1 MSLIHFHHVQAIIGN
16 YADMAILLCIQFA
29 NAAISFYESTKA
41 GDAVAALKAS
51 LKPKATVKRNGRW
64 SEMDAT
70 LIVPGDLVLLAAG
83 SAVPADCFVN
93 SGMIEVDQSAM
104 TGESLP
110 VEFHRGE
117 VCKLGSNVVRGET
130 EGTVES
136 TGSNTFFGK
145 TAKMLQSVTNTAGS
159 LQRLLLRIMVILV
172 SLSMTLCTIAL
183 AFLVAEGRKSN
194 ALRPEKHQRHD
205 EEIVKE
211 SLSFAVVLLVAS
223 IPLAIEIVTTTTLA
237 LGSKSLSAKGAIV
250 TRLGSIEEM
259 AGMDC
264 LCSDKTGTL
273 TLNQVCYLSRNR
285 TNLQRGCSGAFLGEA
300 TSCRGLDLV

>member
-1 MSLIHFHHVQAIIGN
+1 MFCHIVVEPLLSLVGLTFSRLLRPRPRSANILASPAPMSEPELLDLFRREGCELGVAHRPERVAPVAEIFH
-16 YADMAILLCIQFA
+16 ADR
-29 NAAISFYESTKA
+29 
-41 GDAVAALKAS
+41 G
-51 LKPKATVKRNGRW
+51 GRGVGQH
-64 SEMDAT
+64 
-70 LIVPGDLVLLAAG
+70 LRRPGAEVLD
-83 SAVPADCFVN
+83 PADLHPRR
-93 SGMIEVDQSAM
+93 MHVDPVV
-104 TGESLP
+104 GER
-110 VEFHRGE
+110 VG
-117 VCKLGSNVVRGET
+117 VVDD
-130 EGTVES
+130 
-136 TGSNTFFGK
+136 
-145 TAKMLQSVTNTAGS
+145 
-159 LQRLLLRIMVILV
+159 
-172 SLSMTLCTIAL
+172 
-183 AFLVAEGRKSN
+183 
-194 ALRPEKHQRHD
+194 QRHD